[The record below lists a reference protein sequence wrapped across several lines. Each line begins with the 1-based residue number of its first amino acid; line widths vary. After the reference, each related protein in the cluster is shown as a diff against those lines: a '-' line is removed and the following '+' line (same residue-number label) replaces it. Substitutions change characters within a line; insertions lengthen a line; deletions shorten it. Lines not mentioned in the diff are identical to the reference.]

1 MTPARPN
8 CLVSARIGS
17 EHEIRTLIL
26 PRSRPPIQLKGS
38 SKWISRIRGECSTS
52 QAHARFAPAKNQDTS
67 RLTEPANTTVTNVSV
82 YASVGS
88 VWDGG
93 GTLSERVERW
103 RQWWWWCV
111 ARMRW
116 CWYLYPYLRRLP
128 QHCLDN
134 LEVYRRGCSRCI
146 LGDATLWV
154 KCTLAASLWYRMRV
168 SEQRLVSDEFA
179 FDLKESS
186 LEAISAAV
194 FSERSNQF

>member
-8 CLVSARIGS
+8 CLVSARTGS
-17 EHEIRTLIL
+17 EHEIPTLIL
-26 PRSRPPIQLKGS
+26 PQSRPPIQLKGS
-38 SKWISRIRGECSTS
+38 SKWISRIRGACSTF
-52 QAHARFAPAKNQDTS
+52 QAHARFAPAKNRDTS
-67 RLTEPANTTVTNVSV
+67 RLTEPVNTTAKNVSV

-93 GTLSERVERW
+93 GTLSECVERW
-103 RQWWWWCV
+103 RQRWWCV

-128 QHCLDN
+128 PHCLDS
-134 LEVYRRGCSRCI
+134 LGVYQRECSRCT

-154 KCTLAASLWYRMRV
+154 KCTLAASMLYRMRD

-194 FSERSNQF
+194 FLECSNQF